1 MSTDIS
7 FKEII
12 NPEKKQQE
20 VCVEILGKTDLFYQ
34 T

>member
-20 VCVEILGKTDLFYQ
+20 VRVEILGKTDLFYQ